1 MLNED
6 FKPKTRE
13 EEKEFLI
20 FAIFSTILIVLHI
33 SLLIFGSSYDVP
45 SDSAGDT
52 SEFVIENI
60 TITDNQN
67 IVLQDGGSDV
77 VASAL
82 SSNWSDEGWILTSVV
97 VTISYDETAAGD
109 VDCDTVSAELMIT
122 GNSGDEP
129 VTSTTSGSVSDCS
142 MIILEMKW
150 QELTEETDVDYL
162 QTPFEIE
169 TDVSLNV
176 DSTIPFNDND
186 EQIDVSVEV
195 IMSRVHA
202 M

>member
-1 MLNED
+1 
-6 FKPKTRE
+6 
-13 EEKEFLI
+13 
-20 FAIFSTILIVLHI
+20 V
-33 SLLIFGSSYDVP
+33 IFGSTYDAP
-45 SDSAGDT
+45 SDSAGET

-122 GNSGDEP
+122 GDSGDEP

-186 EQIDVSVEV
+186 EQIDISVEV
-195 IMSRVHA
+195 IMSRVQ
-202 M
+202 

>member
-20 FAIFSTILIVLHI
+20 FAIFSAILITLHI
-33 SLLIFGSSYDVP
+33 FFVIFGSTYDGP
-45 SDSAGDT
+45 SDSAGET

-122 GNSGDEP
+122 GDSGDEP

>member
-6 FKPKTRE
+6 FKPKTKE

-20 FAIFSTILIVLHI
+20 FALFSTILIVLHI

-77 VASAL
+77 VASAFP
-82 SSNWSDEGWILTSVV
+82 SNWSDDGWILTSVV

-122 GNSGDEP
+122 GDSGDEP
-129 VTSTTSGSVSDCS
+129 ATSTTSGSVSDCS

-186 EQIDVSVEV
+186 EQIDISVEV
-195 IMSRVHA
+195 IMSRVQ
-202 M
+202 